1 MLSSK
6 PVTLS
11 KKWIKGVEMGED
23 IVLPYHD
30 ESFLYVENSIG
41 YIVFHRKGKQTTF
54 VYGPEIYEKLV
65 PKDHLLYKI
74 NELVDFSFI
83 NEECRD
89 LYSENMGRPV
99 TNTPEMMFRSAIV
112 QSLNNYSDREMESE
126 ARFNIAIKWFL
137 GLNLDDYSY
146 DHSAL
151 GRFRDLLGEE
161 RWKDI
166 FFSLL
171 GQIENTGYIKGKD
184 YVDAT
189 HVIANIAIP
198 GTIDLLRQGIKDV
211 MKAIQETDPNL
222 YEELGGEK
230 IANDDKKVY
239 KLSPEEKESKL
250 VELVKK
256 AREINQK
263 SESIEGKVREKTQ
276 QLKRILNENTEE
288 NENKIVKKKD
298 KTKDRL
304 VSIVDKD
311 ARHGAKSDEKK
322 FTGYKVNS
330 IMSEDGFIKNINATP
345 GNSYDGDVLIPL
357 IDEMVE
363 QGFSTNEMVGDTAY
377 GEVDNRNKLLL
388 KGITVIAPFKKE
400 TNKNGLFPQSK
411 FSIEKHA
418 VVCPAGCRTMVWNH
432 NEKTEKITF
441 FFNKKD
447 CGNCE
452 LKQKCTVQESRT
464 ITISEH
470 YELLKKAREYN
481 KTDDF
486 KEDMKQRAHIE
497 PKQGEMKRYHG
508 LQRAKYWGLP
518 KMNIQATISAIV
530 VNVKRFV
537 TLNSCGYR
545 WGS

>member
-1 MLSSK
+1 MFS
-6 PVTLS
+6 P
-11 KKWIKGVEMGED
+11 
-23 IVLPYHD
+23 
-30 ESFLYVENSIG
+30 
-41 YIVFHRKGKQTTF
+41 RKGKQTTF

-65 PKDHLLYKI
+65 SRDHLLYKI
-74 NELVDFSFI
+74 NESVDFTFI

-89 LYSENMGRPV
+89 LYSENTGRPV
-99 TNTPEMMFRSAIV
+99 TNTPEIMFRSAIV
-112 QSLNNYSDREMESE
+112 QSLYDYSDREMECE
-126 ARFNIAIKWFL
+126 ARYNIMVKWFI
-137 GLNLDDYSY
+137 GLNLDDSSY

-161 RWKDI
+161 RWKDV

-171 GQIENTGYIKGKD
+171 RQIENAGYVKGKE

-198 GTIDLLRQGIKDV
+198 GTIDLLRQGIKDA
-211 MKAIQETDPNL
+211 MKAIQEMDTDL

-230 IANDDKKVY
+230 TANDDKKVY

-263 SESIEGKVREKTQ
+263 SENIRGKVSEKTQ
-276 QLKRILNENTEE
+276 QLRRILNENIEE

-298 KTKDRL
+298 KTQDRL

-311 ARHGAKSDEKK
+311 ARHGAKSDEKR

-345 GNSYDGDVLIPL
+345 GNSYDGDILIPL
-357 IDEMVE
+357 IGEMIA
-363 QGFSTNEMVGDTAY
+363 QGFTASEVVGDTAY
-377 GEVDNRNKLLL
+377 GGVDNRNKLML

-400 TNKNGLFPQSK
+400 TNKNDLFPQSK

-432 NEKTEKITF
+432 NKKSEKITF

-447 CGNCE
+447 CGCCK
-452 LKQKCTVQESRT
+452 LKQKCTVQKRRT

-470 YELLKKAREYN
+470 HELLKRAREYN
-481 KTDDF
+481 KTDAF
-486 KEDMKQRAHIE
+486 KEDMKLRAHIE
-497 PKQGEMKRYHG
+497 PKQGEMKRHHG

-518 KMNIQATISAIV
+518 KMNLQATISAIV

-537 TLNSCGYR
+537 TMNSCGYQC
-545 WGS
+545 SS

>member
-1 MLSSK
+1 M
-6 PVTLS
+6 
-11 KKWIKGVEMGED
+11 
-23 IVLPYHD
+23 
-30 ESFLYVENSIG
+30 
-41 YIVFHRKGKQTTF
+41 
-54 VYGPEIYEKLV
+54 
-65 PKDHLLYKI
+65 
-74 NELVDFSFI
+74 
-83 NEECRD
+83 
-89 LYSENMGRPV
+89 
-99 TNTPEMMFRSAIV
+99 
-112 QSLNNYSDREMESE
+112 
-126 ARFNIAIKWFL
+126 
-137 GLNLDDYSY
+137 
-146 DHSAL
+146 
-151 GRFRDLLGEE
+151 
-161 RWKDI
+161 
-166 FFSLL
+166 
-171 GQIENTGYIKGKD
+171 
-184 YVDAT
+184 
-189 HVIANIAIP
+189 
-198 GTIDLLRQGIKDV
+198 
-211 MKAIQETDPNL
+211 
-222 YEELGGEK
+222 
-230 IANDDKKVY
+230 
-239 KLSPEEKESKL
+239 
-250 VELVKK
+250 
-256 AREINQK
+256 
-263 SESIEGKVREKTQ
+263 
-276 QLKRILNENTEE
+276 
-288 NENKIVKKKD
+288 
-298 KTKDRL
+298 
-304 VSIVDKD
+304 SIVDKD

-345 GNSYDGDVLIPL
+345 GNSYDGNVLIPL
-357 IDEMVE
+357 VDEMVE
-363 QGFSTNEMVGDTAY
+363 QGFNASEVVGDTAY

-388 KGITVIAPFKKE
+388 KGITVTAPFKKE

-411 FSIEKHA
+411 FIIEKHA
-418 VVCPAGCRTMVWNH
+418 VVCPAGCRTMVCNH

-486 KEDMKQRAHIE
+486 MEDMKQRSHIE

>member
-1 MLSSK
+1 MFS
-6 PVTLS
+6 P
-11 KKWIKGVEMGED
+11 I
-23 IVLPYHD
+23 
-30 ESFLYVENSIG
+30 
-41 YIVFHRKGKQTTF
+41 KGKQTTF

-65 PKDHLLYKI
+65 SRDHLLYKI
-74 NELVDFSFI
+74 NESMDFTFI
-83 NEECRD
+83 NEECCN

-99 TNTPEMMFRSAIV
+99 TNTPEIMFRSAII
-112 QSLNNYSDREMESE
+112 QSLNDYSDREMESE
-126 ARFNIAIKWFL
+126 ARYNIMVKWFI
-137 GLNLDDYSY
+137 GLNLDDSSY

-161 RWKDI
+161 RWKEI

-171 GQIENTGYIKGKD
+171 KQIENAGFVKGKE

-211 MKAIQETDPNL
+211 MKAIQETDPSL

-230 IANDDKKVY
+230 TANDDKKVY
-239 KLSPEEKESKL
+239 KLSPEERESKL

-263 SESIEGKVREKTQ
+263 SERIGGKVGEKTRQ
-276 QLKRILNENTEE
+276 MRRILNENIEE
-288 NENKIVKKKD
+288 NENKIAKKKD

-345 GNSYDGDVLIPL
+345 GNSYDGNILIPL
-357 IDEMVE
+357 IDEMIE
-363 QGFSTNEMVGDTAY
+363 QGFTTSEVVGDTAY
-377 GEVDNRNKLLL
+377 GEVDNRNKLML

-418 VVCPAGCRTMVWNH
+418 VVCPEGRRTMVWNH
-432 NEKTEKITF
+432 NKKTEKITF

-447 CGNCE
+447 CGNCK
-452 LKQKCTVQESRT
+452 LKQKCTVQKRRT
-464 ITISEH
+464 IAISEH
-470 YELLKKAREYN
+470 YELLKKAKEYN

-518 KMNIQATISAIV
+518 KMNIQAAISAIV
-530 VNVKRFV
+530 VNVKRLV

-545 WGS
+545 WCS

>member
-1 MLSSK
+1 MFS
-6 PVTLS
+6 P
-11 KKWIKGVEMGED
+11 I
-23 IVLPYHD
+23 
-30 ESFLYVENSIG
+30 
-41 YIVFHRKGKQTTF
+41 KGKQTTF

-65 PKDHLLYKI
+65 SRDHLLYKI
-74 NELVDFSFI
+74 NESIDFTFI
-83 NEECRD
+83 NEECRN

-99 TNTPEMMFRSAIV
+99 TNTPEIMFRSAII
-112 QSLNNYSDREMESE
+112 QSLNDYSDREMESE
-126 ARFNIAIKWFL
+126 ARYNIMVKWFI
-137 GLNLDDYSY
+137 GLNLDDSSY

-161 RWKDI
+161 RWKEI

-171 GQIENTGYIKGKD
+171 KQIENAGFVKGKES
-184 YVDAT
+184 VDAT

-211 MKAIQETDPNL
+211 MKAIQGTDPDL

-230 IANDDKKVY
+230 TANDDKKVY
-239 KLSPEEKESKL
+239 KLSPEE
-250 VELVKK
+250 
-256 AREINQK
+256 REIK
-263 SESIEGKVREKTQ
+263 KKWERIGGKVGKKKRKMR
-276 QLKRILNENTEE
+276 RILNENIEE
-288 NENKIVKKKD
+288 NENKIAKKKD

-345 GNSYDGDVLIPL
+345 GNSYDGNMLIPL
-357 IDEMVE
+357 IDEMIE
-363 QGFSTNEMVGDTAY
+363 QGFTASEVVGDTAY
-377 GEVDNRNKLLL
+377 GEVDNRNKLML
-388 KGITVIAPFKKE
+388 KGITIIAPFKKE

-418 VVCPAGCRTMVWNH
+418 VVCPAGRRTMVWNH
-432 NEKTEKITF
+432 NKKTEKITF

-447 CGNCE
+447 CGNCK
-452 LKQKCTVQESRT
+452 LKQKCTVQKRRT
-464 ITISEH
+464 IAISEH
-470 YELLKKAREYN
+470 YELLKKAKEYN

-530 VNVKRFV
+530 VNVKRLV

-545 WGS
+545 

>member
-1 MLSSK
+1 MFS
-6 PVTLS
+6 P
-11 KKWIKGVEMGED
+11 I
-23 IVLPYHD
+23 
-30 ESFLYVENSIG
+30 
-41 YIVFHRKGKQTTF
+41 KGKQTTF

-65 PKDHLLYKI
+65 SRDHLLYKI
-74 NELVDFSFI
+74 NESIDFTFI
-83 NEECRD
+83 NEECRN

-99 TNTPEMMFRSAIV
+99 TNTPEIMFRSAII
-112 QSLNNYSDREMESE
+112 QSLNDYSDREMESE
-126 ARFNIAIKWFL
+126 ARYNIMVKWFI
-137 GLNLDDYSY
+137 GLNLDDSSY

-161 RWKDI
+161 RWKEI

-171 GQIENTGYIKGKD
+171 KQIENAGFVKGKE

-211 MKAIQETDPNL
+211 MKAIQETDPSL

-230 IANDDKKVY
+230 TANDDKKVY
-239 KLSPEEKESKL
+239 KLSPEERESKL

-263 SESIEGKVREKTQ
+263 SERIGGKVGEKTRQ
-276 QLKRILNENTEE
+276 MRRILNENIEE
-288 NENKIVKKKD
+288 NENKIAKKKD

-345 GNSYDGDVLIPL
+345 GNSYDGNILIPL
-357 IDEMVE
+357 IDEMIE
-363 QGFSTNEMVGDTAY
+363 QGFTASEVVGDTAY
-377 GEVDNRNKLLL
+377 GEVDNRNKLML

-418 VVCPAGCRTMVWNH
+418 VVCPEGRRTMVWNH
-432 NEKTEKITF
+432 NKKTEKITF

-447 CGNCE
+447 CGNCK
-452 LKQKCTVQESRT
+452 LKQKCTVQKRRT
-464 ITISEH
+464 IAISEH
-470 YELLKKAREYN
+470 YELLKKTQYQN
-481 KTDDF
+481 PV
-486 KEDMKQRAHIE
+486 M
-497 PKQGEMKRYHG
+497 
-508 LQRAKYWGLP
+508 
-518 KMNIQATISAIV
+518 
-530 VNVKRFV
+530 NVKLKITRFCNW
-537 TLNSCGYR
+537 LQSL
-545 WGS
+545 

>member
-1 MLSSK
+1 MFSPK
-6 PVTLS
+6 
-11 KKWIKGVEMGED
+11 
-23 IVLPYHD
+23 
-30 ESFLYVENSIG
+30 
-41 YIVFHRKGKQTTF
+41 KGKQTTF

-65 PKDHLLYKI
+65 SRDHLLYKI
-74 NELVDFSFI
+74 NESVDFTFI
-83 NEECRD
+83 NEECRN

-99 TNTPEMMFRSAIV
+99 TNTPEIMFRSAIV
-112 QSLNNYSDREMESE
+112 QSLYDYSDREMEYE
-126 ARFNIAIKWFL
+126 ARYNIMVKWFI
-137 GLNLDDYSY
+137 GLNLDDSSY

-151 GRFRDLLGEE
+151 GRFRDLLGEDK
-161 RWKDI
+161 WKKV

-171 GQIENTGYIKGKD
+171 TQIENAGYIKGKE

-211 MKAIQETDPNL
+211 MKAIQAINPDL

-230 IANDDKKVY
+230 TANDDKKVY
-239 KLSPEEKESKL
+239 KLSPEERESKL

-263 SESIEGKVREKTQ
+263 SECIGGKVSEKTQ
-276 QLKRILNENTEE
+276 QLKRILNENIEE
-288 NENKIVKKKD
+288 NENKIVKKKE
-298 KTKDRL
+298 KTADRL

-311 ARHGAKSDEKK
+311 ARHGAKSDKKK

-345 GNSYDGDVLIPL
+345 GNSYDGDILIPL
-357 IDEMVE
+357 IDEMIKN
-363 QGFSTNEMVGDTAY
+363 GFNASEVVGDTAY

-400 TNKNGLFPQSK
+400 TNKGFFPQSK
-411 FSIEKHA
+411 FTIEEHG
-418 VVCPAGCRTMVWNH
+418 VTCPAGCRTMVWNH
-432 NEKTEKITF
+432 NKKTETITF
-441 FFNKKD
+441 YFNKKD
-447 CGNCE
+447 CGNCK
-452 LKQKCTVQESRT
+452 LKEKCTVQERRT
-464 ITISEH
+464 ITISQH
-470 YELLKKAREYN
+470 YELLKRAREYN
-481 KTDDF
+481 KTDHF

-508 LQRAKYWGLP
+508 LERAKYWGLP

-530 VNVKRFV
+530 VNVKRV
-537 TLNSCGYR
+537 ITMNSCSYQLA
-545 WGS
+545 S